1 VANYCRVTCLYLRRQ
16 AAYHPNMNEEWNVPS
31 TLTPL
36 VIDGYSLSLAEIES
50 VACTSAI
57 TGLRPVAVTPE
68 ALARIVRSRQV
79 IESILEAGQTVYGVN
94 TGFGKLADVRIPA
107 EHLAQL
113 QTNLVRSHACG
124 LGEPLSESESRAML
138 LLRANVLAKGHSG
151 VRPELV
157 HLLIAM
163 LNNGVHPVIP
173 AKGSVGASGD
183 LAPLAHL
190 ALVVIG
196 EGEAFH
202 AGQRMPGAQALAA
215 AGLTPIALAAKE
227 GLALLNGTQAM
238 TAVGALAIRHARY
251 LAYIAD
257 LAGAS
262 SLEALMGTPVAF
274 DARIHAAR
282 PHPGQIASAASLTAL
297 LADSE
302 IRNSHIAN
310 DPRVQDAYCLRCMPQ
325 VHGAVRGVLD
335 HVAGILE
342 TESGSATDNP
352 LVFPETPAEDGGQ
365 KINGLEV
372 SEVVSGGN
380 FHGAPL
386 SYAFDYAAIALTDL
400 ASISERRIDRLINP
414 DINEG
419 LPAFLC
425 ADAGLSSGYMI
436 AHVTA
441 AALLNECKV
450 LAHPSSTDSVPTS
463 GGKEDHVSMGMT
475 GALKLRQIVQNL
487 EHILAIEMMCAA
499 QGLDYRQPLTP
510 SAAVAS
516 AHARIRAVVPHLAQD
531 RVPAPDIEAVAAL
544 IRSRSFIDG

>member
-1 VANYCRVTCLYLRRQ
+1 
-16 AAYHPNMNEEWNVPS
+16 MNELNYPASLSRPASEPI
-31 TLTPL
+31 LIEGRP
-36 VIDGYSLSLAEIES
+36 LSLAEIES
-50 VACTSAI
+50 IAVS
-57 TGLRPVAVTPE
+57 LRPVMLAPE
-68 ALARIVRSRQV
+68 AAVRIHLSREV
-79 IESILEAGQTVYGVN
+79 IERILETGQTVYGVN

-107 EHLAQL
+107 EKLTQL

-124 LGEPLSESESRAML
+124 LGEPLSTAEARAMV

-151 VRPELV
+151 VRLELV
-157 HLLIAM
+157 ELLLAM
-163 LNNGVHPVIP
+163 LNRGVTPVIP

-190 ALVVIG
+190 ALVVLG
-196 EGEAFH
+196 EGEAFVD
-202 AGQRMPGAQALAA
+202 GQRMPASEALARH
-215 AGLTPIALAAKE
+215 GIKPLALAAKE

-238 TAVGALAIRHARY
+238 TAVGALTVAHGRH
-251 LAYIAD
+251 LTELAD
-257 LAGAS
+257 LAGAM
-262 SLEALMGTPVAF
+262 SLEALKGTPVAF
-274 DARIHAAR
+274 DPRIHWAR
-282 PHPGQIASAASLTAL
+282 PHSGQIASAANLTAI

-302 IRNSHIAN
+302 IRASHIAPSD

-325 VHGAVRGVLD
+325 VHGAVRDVLH
-335 HVAGILE
+335 HVAQILE
-342 TESGSATDNP
+342 RESGSATDNP
-352 LVFPETPAEDGGQ
+352 LVFPDDSQAVSG
-365 KINGLEV
+365 
-372 SEVVSGGN
+372 SEVLSGGN

-386 SYAFDYAAIALTDL
+386 AYAFDYAAIALTDL

-475 GALKLRQIVQNL
+475 GALKLRQIVDNL
-487 EHILAIEMMCAA
+487 ELILAIEMMCAA
-499 QGLDYRQPLTP
+499 QGLDYRLPLKP
-510 SAAVAS
+510 SPVVGR
-516 AHARIRAVVPHLAQD
+516 AHAKIRSVVAHLYEDRI
-531 RVPAPDIEAVAAL
+531 PAPDIEAIAAL
-544 IRSRSFIDG
+544 IRSNAFRRLDL